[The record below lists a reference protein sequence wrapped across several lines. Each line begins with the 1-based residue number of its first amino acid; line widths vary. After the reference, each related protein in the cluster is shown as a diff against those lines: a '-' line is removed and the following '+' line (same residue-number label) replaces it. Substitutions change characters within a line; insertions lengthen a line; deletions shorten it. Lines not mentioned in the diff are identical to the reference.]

1 MTKRKNRWN
10 RNVINDESLIGLSLN
25 AYTGGAPVLANMYH
39 TFTHYTLIFDMNK
52 Q

>member
-10 RNVINDESLIGLSLN
+10 RNVITGESPVGYCLN

-39 TFTHYTLIFDMNK
+39 TSSHYTLLFDMNK